1 MSQIGSD
8 MVPFSSNVTSSY
20 TRGTMTKAIPV
31 DDLTWDIY
39 GYSNG
44 RGFSQYRIHLSPVP
58 VTAGSGSVSN
68 NGTSQSKTITWT
80 KGSDT
85 TPVGYN
91 VEVSTDGGTTWTMA
105 ASSDD
110 VTTESW
116 TDTDTSRAT
125 LDCKYRVSAVYDS
138 YTSTERHASA
148 PCAVISVNAQRPTK
162 AVSSVAMSFTPLI
175 GTSTYNAAAD
185 LVGLEG
191 SLSWT
196 RPKSITS
203 DSQTFPAT
211 ATGDYG
217 FGITGYRITVV
228 GSDGLYAT
236 DESGNS
242 LNAFVVPATGAM
254 AGDNLSMVL
263 KHVKRAITY
272 TATVEPVYSYLPTS
286 AASYGTATASSGNMW
301 EYIPESVQNF
311 TVNTFVQ
318 RNAPFNEWWTDHTQ
332 TVYYDI
338 YRVEITLDGPA
349 AAGVPVSYYKLE
361 VSRNNGSTW
370 EPITDRPYE
379 VASGQSG
386 ATSATY
392 PSYDGVPAG
401 CWHGNH
407 DFSVRTKPDAGFANN
422 VNVGFYHFV
431 VKGLSPAAPYS
442 ISPRAAEDPTPDE
455 WQYRVTTYYGSSPS
469 AIYDGQVIEPDISG
483 AGSSSSVVITEV
495 SDPTITSVEPVGI
508 QPVAVKVYPNPT
520 QGALNILSPEP
531 IETIRI
537 VSISGA
543 LMRTFNGNHLNS
555 QAIDISDLGHGNYF
569 VIVNALKPVA
579 IIRN

>member
-1 MSQIGSD
+1 
-8 MVPFSSNVTSSY
+8 
-20 TRGTMTKAIPV
+20 
-31 DDLTWDIY
+31 
-39 GYSNG
+39 
-44 RGFSQYRIHLSPVP
+44 FSQYRIHLSPVP

-80 KGSDT
+80 KGSGT

-91 VEVSTDGGTTWTMA
+91 VEVSTDGGTTWAMA
-105 ASSDD
+105 ASAEN

-148 PCAVISVNAQRPTK
+148 PCAVITVNAQRPTK
-162 AVSSVAMSFTPLI
+162 AVSGVVVTFNPLI
-175 GTSTYNAAAD
+175 GTSTYNSTAD

-203 DSQTFPAT
+203 DSQSFPAT

-217 FGITGYRITVV
+217 FGITGYRITVA
-228 GSDGLYAT
+228 GSDSSYAT

-242 LNAFVVPATGAM
+242 LNAFTVAATGAM
-254 AGDNLSMVL
+254 ASDNLSMTL
-263 KHVKRAITY
+263 KNVKRGVTY

-286 AASYGTATASSGNMW
+286 AASYGTSASAGNTW
-301 EYIPESVQNF
+301 SYTPEAVQNF
-311 TVNTFVQ
+311 TVNTYVQ

-338 YRVEITLDGPA
+338 YRVEITLDGPE

-361 VSRNNGSTW
+361 VSRDNGSTW

-386 ATSATY
+386 ATSTTY
-392 PSYDGVPAG
+392 PSYDGMPAG

-442 ISPRAAEDPTPDE
+442 ISPRAAEEPTPDE

-469 AIYDGQVIEPDISG
+469 ATYAGQTVTPDAAG